1 MEPVNGS
8 SGRPDKPLDYD
19 EQIRVRVDA
28 SILGVGG
35 AFFNVGVRD
44 GEPWE
49 RLVAV
54 CSHAFTEAERNWA
67 TIEQES
73 FAMVFACRYWLP
85 LLEGARFVLD
95 GDHRNLAYVHGGSSP
110 KVVRWGLFLQGL
122 DDVYNHVAGLDNFF
136 PDRLSREEFVPGGD

>member
-1 MEPVNGS
+1 MC
-8 SGRPDKPLDYD
+8 L
-19 EQIRVRVDA
+19 
-28 SILGVGG
+28 
-35 AFFNVGVRD
+35 
-44 GEPWE
+44 
-49 RLVAV
+49 
-54 CSHAFTEAERNWA
+54 HTFTEAERNWA

-122 DDVYNHVAGLDNFF
+122 DYVYNHVAGLDNFF
-136 PDRLSREEFVPGGD
+136 PDRLSRQEFVPGGDRVPDLEDFASPDDEAGGPGHVSGKSVKLMRAITRAAAGKPKPVAG